1 MMLLISPRQ
10 GAEVAA
16 AEYRDFCVA
25 AGLNEDELAQR
36 MLDHEEA
43 EIGDLSGID
52 GVFVGGSS
60 LNVTNAV
67 YSEWQKQ
74 VHAQLKALI
83 DSPMPTFLVC
93 YGNTLVAGLYG
104 GSVGRNHPED
114 SGETI
119 IELTDAGR
127 SDPLMRGFPERFSSL
142 TGHTENVI
150 SAAPESI
157 VLATGPSCPIQ
168 MVRAN
173 ASTWACQF
181 HADMDA
187 HAMKTRMDFNG
198 TMAISRPPIM
208 SGLLLGCRRWTPPG
222 ATDYWLILWPTAA
235 LLPPPGVSNTSGS
248 KSQNL

>member
-25 AGLNEDELAQR
+25 AGLKEDELAQR

-67 YSEWQKQ
+67 YSQWQKQ

-104 GSVGRNHPED
+104 GSVGRNHAED

-187 HAMKTRMDFNG
+187 HAMKTRMDFYRDYGYFSPADYERIIAGLPAVDTTWSNRLL
-198 TMAISRPPIM
+198 ANFVAYCRDASP
-208 SGLLLGCRRWTPPG
+208 SGGKQHFG
-222 ATDYWLILWPTAA
+222 E
-235 LLPPPGVSNTSGS
+235 
-248 KSQNL
+248 

>member
-1 MMLLISPRQ
+1 MLLISPRQ

-25 AGLNEDELAQR
+25 AGLREGELEQR
-36 MLDHEEA
+36 MLDHA
-43 EIGDLSGID
+43 DSSLGDLRGFD

-60 LNVTNAV
+60 LNVTNPS
-67 YSEWQKQ
+67 YSPWQQQ
-74 VHAQLKALI
+74 VHAELKALI
-83 DSPMPTFLVC
+83 DSPIPTFLVC

-104 GSVGRNHPED
+104 GEVGRTHPED

-119 IELTDAGR
+119 VELTEYGR
-127 SDPLMRGFPERFSSL
+127 KDPLTQGFPQRFSSL

-150 SAAPESI
+150 SPAPGSQ
-157 VLATGPSCPIQ
+157 VLATGPRCPIQ

-187 HAMKTRMDFNG
+187 HAMKTRMDFYRDYGYFAASDYERIIAELPSIDTTWSN
-198 TMAISRPPIM
+198 R
-208 SGLLLGCRRWTPPG
+208 LLANFVAYCRDASPYGGKDR
-222 ATDYWLILWPTAA
+222 
-235 LLPPPGVSNTSGS
+235 LPE
-248 KSQNL
+248 